1 MATTLWKGHLT
12 FGLVS
17 IPIKLFRAA
26 RAEKVRMHHLQ
37 RQSGA
42 RVRQVFVPATL
53 SESTEEPRKAE
64 PAPATSARSAGPEKR
79 LQPDERVA
87 RPAALEEP
95 VYAEQGGIPKQGIPK
110 QDLVRGFEY
119 AKDKYV
125 EFEPAELE
133 QIAPQNSS
141 TMEIIEFVKFAEV
154 DPVYLE
160 DSYYVAAD
168 RGGDK
173 PYGLLFEALRKTGY
187 SAIAEFVMHRRD
199 HTIILRP
206 GSHGIIAH
214 TLFYQDEV
222 KGENEFHANSGL
234 ATPGE
239 MNLAVKLIEALA
251 TRFEP
256 EKFTDKYRQR
266 LQTAIA
272 EKIGTG
278 AIKEAPASGYSAPV
292 VDIMTAL
299 KESLNQARKPAARE
313 AGESAASAAGKKRRA
328 R

>member
-1 MATTLWKGHLT
+1 MATTLWKGRLT

-17 IPIKLFRAA
+17 IPVKLFRAA

-42 RVRQVFVPATL
+42 RVRQVFVPA
-53 SESTEEPRKAE
+53 EETCKAE
-64 PAPATSARSAGPEKR
+64 AAPATSAR
-79 LQPDERVA
+79 
-87 RPAALEEP
+87 PAAVEEP
-95 VYAEQGGIPKQGIPK
+95 GSAEPRGIPKQGIPK

-168 RGGDK
+168 KGGEK

-187 SAIAEFVMHRRD
+187 SAITEFVMYRRD

-206 GSHGIIAH
+206 GRHGIIAH

-222 KGENEFHANSGL
+222 KRENEFHANSEL

-256 EKFTDKYRQR
+256 EKFTDKYRQK

-272 EKIGTG
+272 EKIETG
-278 AIKEAPASGYSAPV
+278 AFKEAPASSYSAAV

-299 KESLNQARKPAARE
+299 KQSLNQARKPAASEVR
-313 AGESAASAAGKKRRA
+313 GTAANAAGKKTRA